1 MLRGQEEG
9 GTQVAP
15 LAKEQKGCVN
25 INIAKKGPNG
35 KHSKDLRPKSQ
46 PKPLGGRGGG
56 TKE

>member
-46 PKPLGGRGGG
+46 PKPLG
-56 TKE
+56 